1 MPDRT
6 EALLRS
12 GVRDVR
18 TPDAARELIAANFPP
33 DQGPYELVEQLREVG
48 KRKAR
53 AEGVAYELEHSRQ
66 IVLSRLATE
75 YSSVHST
82 ESLSEAR
89 LERMARADPRYSD
102 HIRSA
107 AKALSERD
115 EARSEY
121 WAIKSLLE
129 WDRASVAHL
138 NALSRLE
145 EPV

>member
-1 MPDRT
+1 MRDRT

-12 GVRDVR
+12 GVREVR
-18 TPDAARELIAANFPP
+18 TPDAARDLIAANFPP

-53 AEGVAYELEHSRQ
+53 AEGVAYELEHGRP

-75 YSSVHST
+75 FSVAHSK
-82 ESLSEAR
+82 EPLSEAQ
-89 LERMARADPRYSD
+89 LERVARADPRYGE
-102 HIRSA
+102 HINKT
-107 AKALSERD
+107 AKARQERD
-115 EARSEY
+115 RARSEY
-121 WAIKSLLE
+121 WALKSLLE

>member
-1 MPDRT
+1 MRDRT

-12 GVRDVR
+12 GVREVR
-18 TPDAARELIAANFPP
+18 TPDAARDLIAANFPP
-33 DQGPYELVEQLREVG
+33 EQGPYELVEQLREVG

-53 AEGVAYELEHSRQ
+53 AEGVAYELEHGRP

-75 YSSVHST
+75 FSVAHSK
-82 ESLSEAR
+82 EPLSEAK
-89 LERMARADPRYSD
+89 LERVARADPRYGE
-102 HIRSA
+102 HIKRT
-107 AKALSERD
+107 AKALEERD
-115 EARSEY
+115 RARSEY
-121 WAIKSLLE
+121 WALKSLLE

>member
-1 MPDRT
+1 MPERT
-6 EALLRS
+6 EGLLRS

-18 TPDAARELIAANFPP
+18 TPDAARELLAANFPP

-48 KRKAR
+48 KRKAQ
-53 AEGVAYELEHSRQ
+53 AEGLAYRLEQERP
-66 IVLSRLATE
+66 IILSRLATE
-75 YSSVHST
+75 FSLAHIK
-82 ESLSEAR
+82 ENLSEAK
-89 LERMARADPRYSD
+89 LERMARADPRYGN
-102 HIRSA
+102 HIKRT
-107 AKALSERD
+107 AKALEERD
-115 EARSEY
+115 VARSEY

>member
-1 MPDRT
+1 MPERT
-6 EALLRS
+6 EGLLRS

-18 TPDAARELIAANFPP
+18 TPDAARELLAANFPP

-48 KRKAR
+48 KRKAQ
-53 AEGVAYELEHSRQ
+53 AEGLAYRLEQERP
-66 IVLSRLATE
+66 IILSRLATE
-75 YSSVHST
+75 FSLAHIK
-82 ESLSEAR
+82 ENLSEAK
-89 LERMARADPRYSD
+89 LDRMARADPRYGN
-102 HIRSA
+102 HIKRT
-107 AKALSERD
+107 AKALEERD
-115 EARSEY
+115 VARSEY

>member
-12 GVRDVR
+12 GVREVR
-18 TPDAARELIAANFPP
+18 TPDAARDLLASNFPP
-33 DQGPYELVEQLREVG
+33 DQGPYELVEQLRAVG
-48 KRKAR
+48 ERKAR
-53 AEGVAYELEHSRQ
+53 AEGVAYELEHGRQ

-75 YSSVHST
+75 FSVAHSK
-82 ESLSEAR
+82 EPLSEAK
-89 LERMARADPRYSD
+89 LERMARSDPRYGD
-102 HIRSA
+102 HIKRTA
-107 AKALSERD
+107 RALEERD
-115 EARSEY
+115 VARSEY

>member
-1 MPDRT
+1 MADRT

-18 TPDAARELIAANFPP
+18 TPDAVRELLSANFPP
-33 DQGPYELVEQLREVG
+33 DQGPYQLVEQLRAVG
-48 KRKAR
+48 ERKAR
-53 AEGVAYELEHSRQ
+53 AEGVAYQLEHERHV
-66 IVLSRLATE
+66 VLSRLSTE
-75 YSSVHST
+75 YSLAHSK
-82 ESLSEAR
+82 EPLSESK
-89 LERMARADPRYSD
+89 LERMSRADPRYGD
-102 HIRSA
+102 HIKRT
-107 AKALSERD
+107 AKAIEERD
-115 EARSEY
+115 MARSEY

>member
-1 MPDRT
+1 MMGKT
-6 EALLRS
+6 EELLRS

-18 TPDAARELIAANFPP
+18 TPDAVRELLSANFPP

-53 AEGVAYELEHSRQ
+53 TEGVAYQLEHERP
-66 IVLSRLATE
+66 IILSRLATE
-75 YSSVHST
+75 FSLAHNK
-82 ESLSEAR
+82 ENLSEAK
-89 LERMARADPRYSD
+89 LERMARADSRYGD
-102 HIRSA
+102 HIKRT
-107 AKALSERD
+107 AKALEERD
-115 EARSEY
+115 LMRSEY

-129 WDRASVAHL
+129 WDRTSVAHL